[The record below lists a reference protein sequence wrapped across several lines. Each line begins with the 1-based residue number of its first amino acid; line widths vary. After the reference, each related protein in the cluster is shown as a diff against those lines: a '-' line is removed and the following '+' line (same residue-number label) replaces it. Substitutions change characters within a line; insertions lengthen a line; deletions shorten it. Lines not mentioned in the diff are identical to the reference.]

1 MNSQRHQ
8 QKRLRVIASLVI
20 AIAGATLRST
30 VAFVPKHSVFGKR
43 MVSSSSSSLLMTEK
57 DMTKPTTFRE
67 AEVLGLRLMQQGN
80 YEEALKGKMNSHPDH
95 QDNKLTHSL
104 YDTIVAFQDGLQLK
118 GSRQDVIRTKRLSGP
133 SPVGGSTGGMES
145 RNVETLDEFELQA
158 AYYNMACAQSQLGN
172 LAEAVVA
179 LQTAFDNGFDN
190 FATVRGD
197 PDLDPIKGEKEF
209 EKLMKTYEP
218 KMGFNPFGLFG
229 KGNK

>member
-80 YEEALKGKMNSHPDH
+80 YEEALK
-95 QDNKLTHSL
+95 
-104 YDTIVAFQDGLQLK
+104 AFQDGLQLK